1 MERNTRQRKAI
12 HQCIQ
17 DAGRPLSPQE
27 ILESA
32 QGAVPG
38 IGLATVYR
46 TIKSMLEAGEIT
58 TVSLPGGGDRYEIS
72 GHGHHHHFHCRSCD
86 KVFEVHACPGDMQK
100 LTPEGFVLESH
111 ELTLYGLCNQCSDV
125 GGKPAVS

>member
-12 HQCIQ
+12 HQCMA
-17 DAGRPLSPQE
+17 DAGRPLAPQE
-27 ILESA
+27 ILEHA

-38 IGLATVYR
+38 MGLATVYR
-46 TIKSMLEAGEIT
+46 NIKSMLEAGEIT
-58 TVSLPGGGDRYEIS
+58 TVSLPGGGDRYEIA

-86 KVFEVHACPGDMQK
+86 KVYEVHACPGDMQK

-111 ELTLYGLCNQCSDV
+111 ELTLYGLCNACRAAD
-125 GGKPAVS
+125 